1 MAAKARRPLPAGLL
15 LAAAGA
21 SVLYR
26 ETTLVWLASLV
37 GALVAAT
44 ATVVRRRVARR
55 RDRRTR

>member
-1 MAAKARRPLPAGLL
+1 LPAGLL